1 MMDSI
6 QSKIETQIKKAGRG
20 KFVFPSQ
27 FASFAS
33 QDAAIKALQRLMASG
48 DLIRI
53 SQGVYYYPK
62 IDKKYG
68 LGVIN
73 PTLGEIA
80 LAIAERDRVS
90 IFPTGSY
97 ALHALG
103 LSDQVPGNAVFVTNG
118 SDRKLNV
125 GRGKQIEFKHSD
137 NAKNFSYKSAQM
149 QLAVSALKEIG
160 EGKATDEELIR
171 LKEVVSG
178 VPSAMYDHDMTLA
191 PAWVRKTF
199 MAL

>member
-1 MMDSI
+1 MDSI
-6 QSKIETQIKKAGRG
+6 QNKIETQIKKAGRG
-20 KFVFPSQ
+20 KFVFPTQ

-33 QDAAIKALQRLMASG
+33 QVTSIKALQRLMAAG
-48 DLIRI
+48 DIIRI
-53 SQGVYYYPK
+53 SQGVYYYPR

-68 LGVIN
+68 LGTIY

-80 LAIAERDRVS
+80 LAIAERDKVS

-103 LSDQVPGNAVFVTNG
+103 LSDQVPGNAVFITNG
-118 SDRKLNV
+118 SDRKVDV
-125 GRGKQIEFKHSD
+125 GRGRKIEFKHSD
-137 NAKNFSYKSAQM
+137 NARNFSYKSAQM
-149 QLAVSALKEIG
+149 QLAVSALREIG
-160 EGKATDEELIR
+160 IGKATDEELSR
-171 LKEVVSG
+171 LKEVISEI
-178 VPSAMYDHDMTLA
+178 PSAIYNHDMTLA